1 MSIGVGRAKLAK
13 SKSKEPKKKNPLII
27 GNWKMQLSVPEST
40 VMIERLKKDLA
51 KIKNTEVVLCPSFV
65 DLYPASK
72 EVAGT
77 NIKIGAQNLFYED
90 EGAYTGEISPL
101 MLKGFA
107 KYVIIGH
114 SERRAYLKEDNK
126 MVAQKVEAAAR
137 NDLMPVICVG
147 DTFQERN
154 DGLTRVSVLNQLEA
168 ALHFL
173 TPKEVEKTV
182 IAYEPIWAVGTGK
195 NCSPKKASEIIS
207 NIRYDI
213 KRIYGEG
220 VSKNIRILY
229 GGSVDSKNVLGYFRE
244 EEIDGLLIGGASLR
258 RNEFVKIV
266 KSAERVGKKR

>member
-1 MSIGVGRAKLAK
+1 
-13 SKSKEPKKKNPLII
+13 
-27 GNWKMQLSVPEST
+27 MQLSVPEST